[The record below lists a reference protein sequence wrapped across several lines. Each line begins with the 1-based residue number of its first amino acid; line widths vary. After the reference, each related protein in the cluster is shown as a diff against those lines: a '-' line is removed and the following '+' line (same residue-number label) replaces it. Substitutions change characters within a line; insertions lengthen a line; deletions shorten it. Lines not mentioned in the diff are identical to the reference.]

1 MLIEYGNLV
10 KIGFILMSTAN
21 ILSLIVAFSRKD
33 YSFRSLVVSI
43 ILLISRLLFFI
54 NEYETYDNLVIS
66 EAQAKNFFRLNKYL
80 IILDL
85 VVFIVGSI
93 YIVKNRKKA
102 E

>member
-80 IILDL
+80 LIFDL
-85 VVFIVGSI
+85 TVFIVGAI
-93 YIVKNRKKA
+93 YIVKNGKKA

>member
-66 EAQAKNFFRLNKYL
+66 EAQAKNFFRINKYL

-85 VVFIVGSI
+85 VVFIVGAI

>member
-80 IILDL
+80 LIFDL
-85 VVFIVGSI
+85 TVFIVGAI
-93 YIVKNRKKA
+93 YIVKNRKKSD
-102 E
+102 

>member
-43 ILLISRLLFFI
+43 ILLISRLCSLSM
-54 NEYETYDNLVIS
+54 NMKLM
-66 EAQAKNFFRLNKYL
+66 
-80 IILDL
+80 II
-85 VVFIVGSI
+85 
-93 YIVKNRKKA
+93 
-102 E
+102 